1 MRGLFCLNANMIL
14 WMSIY
19 KPVFRSLETSS
30 LAGFAGSVVLSEDIV
45 GDSEM
50 KYTIHLPKHNY
61 LS

>member
-19 KPVFRSLETSS
+19 QPVFRSLEISS
-30 LAGFAGSVVLSEDIV
+30 LVGFDGSVVLVEDV
-45 GDSEM
+45 VRDSEM